1 MTRSRTVPEA
11 WKNEEILKALED
23 LAEKLSVRIRYDEL
37 KAFEFRVQ
45 DGGCTVKGE
54 SQVFIDRKKRTWE
67 KVQILARE
75 LEKFDLDSVYVPPFL
90 REKVF
95 VKVKGS
101 PASRRGPI
109 SERAAPQEIV
119 PSPEDER

>member
-1 MTRSRTVPEA
+1 MARSRTVPEA
-11 WKNEEILKALED
+11 WKSEEILRALED

-45 DGGCTVKGE
+45 DGVCTVKGE

-75 LEKFDLDSVYVPPFL
+75 LEKFDLDTVYVPPFL
-90 REKVF
+90 REKIF
-95 VKVKGS
+95 VKAKYS
-101 PASRRGPI
+101 AASQRGPI
-109 SERAAPQEIV
+109 PERPAPQEIV

>member
-1 MTRSRTVPEA
+1 MTRSRTGPEA
-11 WKNEEILKALED
+11 WKNEEILKALEA

-37 KAFEFRVQ
+37 KAFEFCVQ

-54 SQVFIDRKKRTWE
+54 NQVFIDRKKRTWE

-95 VKVKGS
+95 VKAKNS
-101 PASRRGPI
+101 AASRGGPI
-109 SERAAPQEIV
+109 PERPAPQETV

>member
-1 MTRSRTVPEA
+1 MARERTGPEG

-37 KAFEFRVQ
+37 KAFEFRIQ

-54 SQVFIDRKKRTWE
+54 TQVFIDRKKRTWE
-67 KVQILARE
+67 KIQILARE
-75 LEKFDLDSVYVPPFL
+75 LEKFDLDSVYVPPLL

-95 VKVKGS
+95 GGVGASMGPRKG
-101 PASRRGPI
+101 ASAKRP
-109 SERAAPQEIV
+109 APQETI
-119 PSPEDER
+119 PPLEDER